1 MTALD
6 IFLLAA
12 AGLTLAA
19 AWAIIALTVSR
30 LRANRASEIALAK
43 SVENLEALTLSM
55 VPRKDAA
62 SWDINDI
69 IGNDFGGGNH

>member
-12 AGLTLAA
+12 AGLPLAA
-19 AWAIIALTVSR
+19 AWAIIVLTVAR
-30 LRANRASEIALAK
+30 LRANRTSEIALAK
-43 SVENLEALTLSM
+43 SVENLEALALSM
-55 VPRKDAA
+55 APRKDVA

>member
-69 IGNDFGGGNH
+69 IGTDFGGGNH

>member
-12 AGLTLAA
+12 AGLTLAV

-30 LRANRASEIALAK
+30 LRGARASEAALAR
-43 SVENLEALTLSM
+43 SVESLEQLSHSM
-55 VPRKDAA
+55 THRQEAA
-62 SWDINDI
+62 SWDIGDI
-69 IGNDFGGGNH
+69 IGKDFGGGNN